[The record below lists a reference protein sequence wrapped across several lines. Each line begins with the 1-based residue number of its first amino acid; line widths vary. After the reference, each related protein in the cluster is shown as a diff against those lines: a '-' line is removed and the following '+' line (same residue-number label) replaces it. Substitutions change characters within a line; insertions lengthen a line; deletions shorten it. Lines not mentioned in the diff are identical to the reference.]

1 MSNQT
6 QAPPRGLQ
14 AEPAPAPRSAW
25 LALAVV
31 SLGLFLAVVSTTV
44 VSVALPTIGRNL
56 HAGATGLEWV
66 VDSYVLVYASLLVA
80 GGSLG
85 DRHGRNGLFLL
96 GVAIFGCGSLVTGLA
111 PTIGLLLA
119 GRVLQGLGP
128 ALLVPGSLTIIR
140 AVFDDPGSGRPR
152 SGCGLPARVWHSPSG
167 RRWAAC
173 W

>member
-6 QAPPRGLQ
+6 EASPRGLQ
-14 AEPAPAPRSAW
+14 TEAALAPRSAW

-31 SLGLFLAVVSTTV
+31 SLSLFLAVVSTTV
-44 VSVALPTIGRNL
+44 VSVALPTIGRDL

-85 DRHGRNGLFLL
+85 DRHGRKGLFLL
-96 GVAIFGCGSLVTGLA
+96 GVTIFGCGSLVTGLA

-119 GRVLQGLGP
+119 GRVLQG
-128 ALLVPGSLTIIR
+128 
-140 AVFDDPGSGRPR
+140 
-152 SGCGLPARVWHSPSG
+152 SG
-167 RRWAAC
+167 RRCWSRAA
-173 W
+173 